1 MFIPTLANT
10 ANATTLAVT
19 NIKVI
24 IILFLSLVIVIQSFY
39 RCSHCSFLIPCFFIS
54 DAKVMPFVL
63 VHNKKQPNKPISLFL
78 LIFIKYRKCR
88 N

>member
-24 IILFLSLVIVIQSFY
+24 IIFFLSLVIVKQSFY
-39 RCSHCSFLIPCFFIS
+39 CCSHCSFLIPYFVIS
-54 DAKVMPFVL
+54 DAKVMPFVFA
-63 VHNKKQPNKPISLFL
+63 HKKNTKTISFSSVL
-78 LIFIKYRKCR
+78 LICIKGKRY
-88 N
+88 

>member
-24 IILFLSLVIVIQSFY
+24 IIFFLSLVIVKQSFY
-39 RCSHCSFLIPCFFIS
+39 
-54 DAKVMPFVL
+54 AA
-63 VHNKKQPNKPISLFL
+63 LFAAS
-78 LIFIKYRKCR
+78 
-88 N
+88 

>member
-19 NIKVI
+19 NINVI
-24 IILFLSLVIVIQSFY
+24 IILFLSLVIVKQSFY
-39 RCSHCSFLIPCFFIS
+39 RCSHCSFLIPYFFIS

-63 VHNKKQPNKPISLFL
+63 AHKFYRHSLQNMPLL
-78 LIFIKYRKCR
+78 LISIK
-88 N
+88 NEVVSF

>member
-24 IILFLSLVIVIQSFY
+24 IIFFPFFSY
-39 RCSHCSFLIPCFFIS
+39 R
-54 DAKVMPFVL
+54 
-63 VHNKKQPNKPISLFL
+63 
-78 LIFIKYRKCR
+78 
-88 N
+88 